1 MSLPLTFYVFSE
13 LANEAWICSTCFVV
27 TAIRSLHTI
36 HILFLWFLF
45 FIPLTMVYNWNIFIL
60 SKTMKTYIHQWCL
73 YSGFFFFVFLGF
85 IVILVFLKWDSCV
98 SQFGLLM
105 ILSQSWVIW
114 PSVLSFLICWCLL
127 FVFKSHLVILCPFC
141 LGCCY
146 SSLFLKFP
154 LCPDVYAPL
163 ALHAFQ

>member
-27 TAIRSLHTI
+27 TAIRSLNTI

-73 YSGFFFFVFLGF
+73 YSVFFFLYFWVLLLFSCF
-85 IVILVFLKWDSCV
+85 WSEILVFHSLVFWWYCHSHGSFDQV
-98 SQFGLLM
+98 F
-105 ILSQSWVIW
+105 WV
-114 PSVLSFLICWCLL
+114 FLY
-127 FVFKSHLVILCPFC
+127 V
-141 LGCCY
+141 
-146 SSLFLKFP
+146 
-154 LCPDVYAPL
+154 DVYCLCLSLIWLSYAHF
-163 ALHAFQ
+163 A